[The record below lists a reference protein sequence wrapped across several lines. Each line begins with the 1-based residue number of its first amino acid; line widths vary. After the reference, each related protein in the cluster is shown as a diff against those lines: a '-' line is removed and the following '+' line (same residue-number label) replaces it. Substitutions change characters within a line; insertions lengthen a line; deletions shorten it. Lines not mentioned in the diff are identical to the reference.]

1 MFHDSVS
8 RTTRFLCVL
17 GLLGL
22 ALAVAACA
30 TTRQSRGSGSQ
41 SGFLGDYSDLREGEG
56 DEPQL
61 IYINSSANWSQYDA
75 IHIDSVTLWRDAKTE
90 DVSEEDQQRL
100 TDYLYQELHEQLSQ
114 DYRMAERPGP
124 GVLRLRAAITEAKG
138 ASVVMNTVTSVVPQ
152 LRLATTI
159 VGMAAGTSVLVGKV
173 GVEGELTD
181 SLTGARLGAFVDER
195 QGTKALRGGIKK
207 WSDLERAFDFW
218 AERLRNRLATLR
230 GA

>member
-1 MFHDSVS
+1 
-8 RTTRFLCVL
+8 
-17 GLLGL
+17 
-22 ALAVAACA
+22 
-30 TTRQSRGSGSQ
+30 
-41 SGFLGDYSDLREGEG
+41 
-56 DEPQL
+56 
-61 IYINSSANWSQYDA
+61 
-75 IHIDSVTLWRDAKTE
+75 
-90 DVSEEDQQRL
+90 
-100 TDYLYQELHEQLSQ
+100 
-114 DYRMAERPGP
+114 
-124 GVLRLRAAITEAKG
+124 
-138 ASVVMNTVTSVVPQ
+138 MNTVTSVVPQ

-181 SLTGARLGAFVDER
+181 SLTGVRLGAFVDER

>member
-8 RTTRFLCVL
+8 RSTRLLCVL

-56 DEPQL
+56 DEAQL
-61 IYINSSANWSQYDA
+61 IYIDSSANWSQYDA
-75 IHIDSVTLWRDAKTE
+75 IQIDSVTLWRDAKTE

-100 TDYLYQELHEQLSQ
+100 TDYLYQALHEQLSQ
-114 DYRMAERPGP
+114 DYRMAEQPGP

-152 LRLATTI
+152 LRLASTI
-159 VGMAAGTSVLVGKV
+159 VGMAAGTAVLVGKV

-207 WSDLERAFDFW
+207 WSDRQADKLRSRPVALDARSLNER
-218 AERLRNRLATLR
+218 
-230 GA
+230 